1 MNFDW
6 KFIVDMGI
14 ISVALLLGTL
24 IRSKVRFFQKYL
36 IPNSLTAGFIL
47 LVFYNWIGPLW
58 GWTTVSLENMVFHF
72 LNLSFIAMI
81 LRVGKKQESN
91 KKAVF
96 SMATT
101 LVTQYALQ
109 CFVGTIL
116 TLIMIKTIFPG
127 LFPGFGLFATLGF
140 SLGPGQAFA
149 IGTGWEQLGFDGLGS
164 VGLTFGAIGFLLAC
178 FGGIFL
184 INFGLRKGWI
194 YPEHVSGLEKA
205 TVRAGVV
212 KRGETAPDGT
222 VENKTSA
229 EAIDPLSFNA
239 ALILGTYL
247 ISYLLLRVLN
257 WLLAFAGPLG
267 TELAVNLWG
276 VMFIFCAVVAMFVK
290 FILKSLNLEYIVDD
304 QRMTRVA
311 GFSVDFMVAAS
322 VGAISVA
329 VLMEYWFPILIIA
342 AVSGTV
348 TIITHIWLSSRI
360 FEDHSFY
367 RAILIYGAVTGT
379 LPTGLA
385 LLRIIDPEFET
396 PASKDYMYASGI
408 VFMIVIPILVTAN
421 MPAYGAL
428 RDSLVPTWIVFGIYA
443 AYVALC
449 FVLYLFL
456 SGKDRFNRPADLWL
470 KQKDLKVKRE
480 V

>member
-1 MNFDW
+1 MNFQW
-6 KFIVDMGI
+6 TFILDLGI
-14 ISVALLLGTL
+14 ISLALLLGTL
-24 IRSKVRFFQKYL
+24 IRSKVRFFQRFL
-36 IPNSLTAGFIL
+36 IPNSLTAGFFL
-47 LVFYNWIGPLW
+47 LFFYNWIGPLW

-72 LNLSFIAMI
+72 LNISFIAMI
-81 LRVGKKQESN
+81 LRVGAKVKSDR
-91 KKAVF
+91 KAVF

-101 LVTQYALQ
+101 LVAQYGIQ

-116 TLIMIKTIFPG
+116 TLIMINTFLPS

-149 IGTGWEQLGFDGLGS
+149 IGTGWDNLGFEGLAS

-184 INFGLRKGWI
+184 INFGLRKKWI
-194 YPEHVSGLEKA
+194 YPEQMSGLNKA
-205 TVRAGVV
+205 TIRAGVV
-212 KRGETAPDGT
+212 KRGEVAPDEQVT
-222 VENKTSA
+222 NRTSSD
-229 EAIDPLSFNA
+229 AIDPLSFNS

-247 ISYLLLRVLN
+247 ISYLMLRLLN
-257 WLLAFAGPLG
+257 WLLSFAGPLG
-267 TELAVNLWG
+267 AELAVNLWG
-276 VMFIFCAVVAMFVK
+276 IMFIFSAVTAMFVK
-290 FILKSLNLEYIVDD
+290 KLLEIFNLEYIVDD
-304 QRMTRVA
+304 QRLSRVA

-322 VGAISVA
+322 VGAISIA
-329 VLMEYWFPILIIA
+329 VLKDYWIPILIVA
-342 AVSGTV
+342 CVVGLV

-367 RAILIYGAVTGT
+367 RAIMIYGCVTGT

-396 PASKDYMYASGI
+396 PASKDYMYASGM
-408 VFMIVIPILVTAN
+408 VFLMVIPIIITAN

-428 RDSLVPTWIVFGIYA
+428 KGSLVQTYIVLGLYA
-443 AYVALC
+443 FYVILC
-449 FVLYLFL
+449 FVLYLIL

-470 KQKDLKVKRE
+470 SQKHLKVKKSL
-480 V
+480 

>member
-1 MNFDW
+1 MNFSW
-6 KFIVDMGI
+6 TFIIDLGI
-14 ISVALLLGTL
+14 ISLALLLGTL
-24 IRSKVRFFQKYL
+24 IRSKVSFFQKFL

-72 LNLSFIAMI
+72 LNISFIAMI
-81 LRVGKKQESN
+81 LRVGSKARSE

-101 LVTQYALQ
+101 LVAQYGLQ

-116 TLIMIKTIFPG
+116 TLIMIKTVFPT

-149 IGTGWEQLGFDGLGS
+149 IGTGWDNLGFEGLAS

-184 INFGLRKGWI
+184 INFGLKKKWI
-194 YPEHVSGLEKA
+194 YPEQMSGLNKA

-212 KRGETAPDGT
+212 RRGETAPDEQ
-222 VENKTSA
+222 VKNRTST
-229 EAIDPLSFNA
+229 EAIDPLSFNSA
-239 ALILGTYL
+239 MILGTYL
-247 ISYLLLRVLN
+247 VSYLLLRLLN
-257 WLLAFAGPLG
+257 WLLAFAGPMG
-267 TELAVNLWG
+267 SELAVNLWG
-276 VMFIFCAVVAMFVK
+276 IMFIFSAVTAMVVK
-290 FILKSLNLEYIVDD
+290 KFLQVMNMEYIVDD
-304 QRMTRVA
+304 QRLTRVA

-322 VGAISVA
+322 VGAISIA
-329 VLMEYWFPILIIA
+329 VLKNYWIPILVVAGI
-342 AVSGTV
+342 SGLV
-348 TIITHIWLSSRI
+348 TIVTHIWLSSRI

-367 RAILIYGAVTGT
+367 RAILIYGCVTGT

-396 PASKDYMYASGI
+396 PASKDYMYASGM
-408 VFMIVIPILVTAN
+408 VFLMVIPIIITAN

-428 RDSLVPTWIVFGIYA
+428 KGSLVQTYIVLGIYA
-443 AYVALC
+443 FYVLMC
-449 FVLYLFL
+449 FVLYLIL
-456 SGKDRFNRPADLWL
+456 SGRNRFNRPADLWL
-470 KQKDLKVKRE
+470 AQKHLKVKKSR
-480 V
+480 

>member
-1 MNFDW
+1 MNFHW
-6 KFIVDMGI
+6 TFIIDLGI
-14 ISVALLLGTL
+14 ISLALLMGTL
-24 IRSKVRFFQKYL
+24 IRSKVRFFQRFL

-72 LNLSFIAMI
+72 LNISFIAMI
-81 LRVGKKQESN
+81 LRVGKKVKSD

-96 SMATT
+96 SMATS
-101 LVTQYALQ
+101 LVAQYGLQ
-109 CFVGTIL
+109 CFIGTIL
-116 TLIMIKTIFPG
+116 TLIMIHTIFPS

-149 IGTGWEQLGFDGLGS
+149 IGSGWEDMGFEGLAS
-164 VGLTFGAIGFLLAC
+164 VGLTFGALGFLLAC

-184 INFGLRKGWI
+184 INFGLKKKWI
-194 YPEHVSGLEKA
+194 YPENISGLEKA

-212 KRGETAPDGT
+212 KRGENAPDDK
-222 VENKTSA
+222 VQNKTSS

-239 ALILGTYL
+239 AFILGTYL
-247 ISYLLLRVLN
+247 LSYLLLRLLN

-267 TELAVNLWG
+267 SELAVNLWG
-276 VMFIFCAVVAMFVK
+276 IMFIFSAVTAMIVK
-290 FILKSLNLEYIVDD
+290 RFIQILNLEYVIDD

-329 VLMEYWFPILIIA
+329 VLKDYWIPILVVAGI
-342 AVSGTV
+342 SGFI
-348 TIITHIWLSSRI
+348 TIVTHIWLSSRI

-367 RAILIYGAVTGT
+367 RAILIYGCVTGT

-396 PASKDYMYASGI
+396 PASKDYMYASGM
-408 VFMIVIPILVTAN
+408 VFLMVIPIIITAN

-428 RDSLVPTWIVFGIYA
+428 KGSLSQTYIVLGIYGF
-443 AYVALC
+443 YVALC
-449 FVLYLFL
+449 FVLYLIL
-456 SGKDRFNRPADLWL
+456 SGKNRFNRPADLWL
-470 KQKDLKVKRE
+470 HQKHLKVKNK
-480 V
+480 

>member
-1 MNFDW
+1 MNFHWTFLIDL
-6 KFIVDMGI
+6 GI
-14 ISVALLLGTL
+14 ISIALLLGTL
-24 IRSKVRFFQKYL
+24 IRSKVSFFQKYL

-47 LVFYNWIGPLW
+47 LIFYNWIGPLW

-72 LNLSFIAMI
+72 LNISFISMI
-81 LRVGKKQESN
+81 LRIGKKVKSD
-91 KKAVF
+91 KKAVL
-96 SMATT
+96 SMATS
-101 LVTQYALQ
+101 LVAQYGLQ

-116 TLIMIKTIFPG
+116 TLIMIHTIFPS

-149 IGTGWEQLGFDGLGS
+149 IGSGWEDMGFEGLAS
-164 VGLTFGAIGFLLAC
+164 VGLTFGALGFLLAC

-184 INFGLRKGWI
+184 INFGLRKKWI
-194 YPEHVSGLEKA
+194 YPDHISGLEKA
-205 TVRAGVV
+205 TVRAGVI
-212 KRGETAPDGT
+212 KRGEDAPDDT
-222 VENKTSA
+222 VENKTSS

-239 ALILGTYL
+239 AIILGTYL
-247 ISYLLLRVLN
+247 LSYLLLRLLN

-267 TELAVNLWG
+267 AELAVNLWG
-276 VMFIFCAVVAMFVK
+276 IMFIFSAVTAMIVK
-290 FILKSLNLEYIVDD
+290 HFIQVFNMEYVIDD
-304 QRMTRVA
+304 KRMTRIA

-329 VLMEYWFPILIIA
+329 VLRDYWIPILIIA
-342 AVSGTV
+342 GVSGFI
-348 TIITHIWLSSRI
+348 TIVTHIWLSSRI

-367 RAILIYGAVTGT
+367 RAILIYGCVTGT

-396 PASKDYMYASGI
+396 PASQDYMYASGM
-408 VFMIVIPILVTAN
+408 VFLMVIPIIITAN

-428 RDSLVPTWIVFGIYA
+428 KGSLVQTYIVLGIYA
-443 AYVALC
+443 FYVLFC

-456 SGKDRFNRPADLWL
+456 SGKNRFNRPADLWL
-470 KQKDLKVKRE
+470 HQKHLKVKNK
-480 V
+480 